1 MSNRLT
7 LCGNTPGQ
15 VPKTSTPSREKG
27 GGARSHPLLMVAL
40 AEAWGPMAP
49 VWWPSPLRG
58 YLHSGTQRLWR
69 GQDVSE
75 PVGWCQASVGASFVL
90 GWPASKRLLP
100 SEETQAHCPR
110 SRVND
115 ARAPPSTGF
124 STVSESWVGPGDCH
138 GSCVHATVRGAPR
151 RHAEYCQRKG
161 EEE

>member
-1 MSNRLT
+1 MRKHSWAGAQNLDN
-7 LCGNTPGQ
+7 L
-15 VPKTSTPSREKG
+15 SRE
-27 GGARSHPLLMVAL
+27 RWRRRPHPLLLVAL
-40 AEAWGPMAP
+40 AEACGPIAH
-49 VWWPSPLRG
+49 VGWPSPLRG

-69 GQDVSE
+69 GKDVSA
-75 PVGWCQASVGASFVL
+75 PVCWCQASLGASFLL